1 MGLRFLTLFCNCLP
15 QPTVLRVWDLILL
28 EGNEILLRT
37 ALAIWQVLS
46 ERIQGVRSA
55 DEFYSIMGVLT
66 REILEFGIVDPNSL
80 IKAVVTIGP
89 LGELPSLREKYLYNI
104 NPWAPAPAESRNKQM
119 KVREAVGRF
128 W

>member
-1 MGLRFLTLFCNCLP
+1 M
-15 QPTVLRVWDLILL
+15 
-28 EGNEILLRT
+28 
-37 ALAIWQVLS
+37 
-46 ERIQGVRSA
+46 RSA
-55 DEFYSIMGVLT
+55 DEFYCIMGVLT

-104 NPWAPAPAESRNKQM
+104 NPWVPASAESRNKQM
-119 KVREAVGRF
+119 KVRREAVGRGSGKHVCVLSGV